1 MTVVSDPVKRFV
13 PPPLETSTLRQRLL
27 QGVGGSNAARGSLSK
42 CAIQYRQFLSKYRGG
57 DADADTIETLKQDLI
72 HEFDLYQIE
81 MRKMVLSIRVA
92 HVDTEYIDRE
102 ITDVESEIQKTRF
115 EIEELRNK
123 YPEAKK
129 IRRNLEEF
137 ETISKKAN
145 QRPPRFELEKS
156 IDEVNGRLR
165 KVEDNA
171 QKNRD
176 EKALRE
182 KQFHLFMQSLFD
194 LKESLAED
202 DDNNNNAQQ
211 QASSPSKKQKQE
223 EDGGGE
229 VKAMDLT

>member
-1 MTVVSDPVKRFV
+1 
-13 PPPLETSTLRQRLL
+13 LETSTLRQRLL

-42 CAIQYRQFLSKYRGG
+42 CAIQYRNFLSKYRGG

-92 HVDTEYIDRE
+92 HVDTEYIDNE
-102 ITDVESEIQKTRF
+102 ITDVQSEIQKTRF

-171 QKNRD
+171 QRNRD
-176 EKALRE
+176 ESVFPSFGTVLRNLSNIIFSVCLTLSPITFDTTPSALI
-182 KQFHLFMQSLFD
+182 STSD
-194 LKESLAED
+194 
-202 DDNNNNAQQ
+202 
-211 QASSPSKKQKQE
+211 P
-223 EDGGGE
+223 
-229 VKAMDLT
+229 